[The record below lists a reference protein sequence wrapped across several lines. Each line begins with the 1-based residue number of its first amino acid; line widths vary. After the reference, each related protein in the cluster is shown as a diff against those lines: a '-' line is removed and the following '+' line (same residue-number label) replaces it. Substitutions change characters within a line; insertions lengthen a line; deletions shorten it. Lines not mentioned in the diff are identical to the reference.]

1 MLCACQAGV
10 KAPLDNGITP
20 SAGSRNQTERR
31 CRVERF
37 DAYKEDVCSLR
48 CDLHTHSVFSDGT
61 YTPGELAAE
70 AKRLG
75 LIVALTDHNTA
86 AGLPEFMDAAQK
98 LGVTAVPGVEFST
111 EHDGKELHL
120 LGLFVLPEHY
130 AAVER
135 MVKEQ
140 HILKEISNIELV
152 ERLNQAGYL
161 IDYAKVKG
169 RNPNGNANRAHMAAE
184 LLEQGYV
191 TSIREAF
198 DTILSDN
205 GGLYV
210 PPSRLQLID
219 VIKDLRRIGILPV
232 LAHPL
237 QELTEPELRALL
249 PDAIAAGLAGI
260 ETMHSSYTPEMIS
273 LAERIAAE
281 FSLLPSGGS
290 DFHGSVKPDISLG
303 TGKGWLCIPSK
314 IYSDLLA
321 VWKCRHL

>member
-1 MLCACQAGV
+1 M
-10 KAPLDNGITP
+10 
-20 SAGSRNQTERR
+20 
-31 CRVERF
+31 ERF
-37 DAYKEDVCSLR
+37 QPHRDDDPSLR

-61 YTPGELAAE
+61 YTPGEIVAE

-86 AGLPEFMDAAQK
+86 AGLPEFVTMAQK
-98 LGVTAVPGVEFST
+98 FGVTAVPGVEFST
-111 EHDGKELHL
+111 EYKGKELHL

-140 HILKEISNIELV
+140 HVLKEISNMELV

-184 LLEQGYV
+184 LLERGYV
-191 TSIREAF
+191 TSVQEAF
-198 DTILSDN
+198 DTILSGN
-205 GGLYV
+205 GGFYI

-219 VIKDLRRIGILPV
+219 VVKELRRIGVLPV

-237 QELTEPELRALL
+237 QELTERELRELL
-249 PDAIAAGLAGI
+249 PNAIEAGLAGL
-260 ETMHSSYTPEMIS
+260 ETMHASYTPEMIAR
-273 LAERIAAE
+273 AEEIAAE
-281 FSLLPSGGS
+281 FGLLPSGGS

-303 TGKGWLCIPSK
+303 TGKGWLYIPSEV
-314 IYSDLLA
+314 YWNLLDI
-321 VWKCRHL
+321 WKCR

>member
-1 MLCACQAGV
+1 MEHFEPYRDDV
-10 KAPLDNGITP
+10 AP
-20 SAGSRNQTERR
+20 
-31 CRVERF
+31 
-37 DAYKEDVCSLR
+37 LR

-61 YTPGELAAE
+61 YTPGEIIAE

-111 EHDGKELHL
+111 EYNGKELHL

-140 HILKEISNIELV
+140 HVLKEISNMELV

-161 IDYAKVKG
+161 IDYMKVKR

-184 LLEQGYV
+184 LLDQGYV

-205 GGLYV
+205 GGFYV

-219 VIKDLRRIGILPV
+219 VIKELRRIGVLPI

-237 QELTEPELRALL
+237 QELTEEELRNLL
-249 PDAIAAGLAGI
+249 PNAIEAGLAGM
-260 ETMHSSYTPEMIS
+260 ETMHSSYTLETIA
-273 LAERIAAE
+273 LAEKIAAE
-281 FSLLPSGGS
+281 FNLLSSGGS
-290 DFHGSVKPDISLG
+290 DVHGSVKPDITLG
-303 TGKGWLCIPSK
+303 AGKGGLYVPAEK
-314 IYSDLLA
+314 YHRLQML
-321 VWKCRHL
+321 WKSRM

>member
-1 MLCACQAGV
+1 MESFEPYRDDV
-10 KAPLDNGITP
+10 AP
-20 SAGSRNQTERR
+20 
-31 CRVERF
+31 
-37 DAYKEDVCSLR
+37 LR

-61 YTPGELAAE
+61 YTPGEIIAE

-111 EHDGKELHL
+111 EYNGKELHL

-140 HILKEISNIELV
+140 HVLKEISNMELL
-152 ERLNQAGYL
+152 ERLNQAGYS
-161 IDYAKVKG
+161 IDYMKVKR

-184 LLEQGYV
+184 LLDQGYV

-205 GGLYV
+205 GGFYV

-219 VIKDLRRIGILPV
+219 VIKELKRIGVLPI

-237 QELTEPELRALL
+237 QELTEAELRNLL
-249 PDAIAAGLAGI
+249 PNAIEAGLAGM
-260 ETMHSSYTPEMIS
+260 ETMHSSYTPETIA
-273 LAERIAAE
+273 LAEMIATE
-281 FSLLPSGGS
+281 FNLLSSGGS
-290 DFHGSVKPDISLG
+290 DFHGSVKPGISLG
-303 TGKGWLCIPSK
+303 TGKGWLCIPSE
-314 IYSDLLA
+314 IYSNL
-321 VWKCRHL
+321 VSFPGNNISI

>member
-1 MLCACQAGV
+1 MEKNKQHSE
-10 KAPLDNGITP
+10 K
-20 SAGSRNQTERR
+20 
-31 CRVERF
+31 
-37 DAYKEDVCSLR
+37 VCSMR

-61 YTPGELAAE
+61 YTPSEIIAE

-111 EHDGKELHL
+111 EYAGKELHL

-140 HILKEISNIELV
+140 HVLKEISNMELV

-169 RNPNGNANRAHMAAE
+169 RNPNGNANRAHVAAE

-205 GGLYV
+205 GGFYV
-210 PPSRLQLID
+210 PPSRLQLLD
-219 VIKDLRRIGILPV
+219 VIKELRRIGVLPV

-237 QELTEPELRALL
+237 QELSEQELRELL
-249 PDAIAAGLAGI
+249 PHAIEVGLAGM
-260 ETMHSSYTPEMIS
+260 ETMHSSYTPERIT
-273 LAERIAAE
+273 LAEKIAAE

-290 DFHGSVKPDISLG
+290 DFHGGVKPDISLG
-303 TGKGWLCIPSK
+303 SGKGWLCIPSK
-314 IYSDLLA
+314 FYLNLLA
-321 VWKCRHL
+321 VWECRYLHSAHGNIAQQN

>member
-1 MLCACQAGV
+1 MEKRKQHSE
-10 KAPLDNGITP
+10 K
-20 SAGSRNQTERR
+20 
-31 CRVERF
+31 
-37 DAYKEDVCSLR
+37 VCSLR

-61 YTPGELAAE
+61 YTPREVIAE

-75 LIVALTDHNTA
+75 LIVALTDHNTV
-86 AGLPEFMDAAQK
+86 AGLPEFVDAAQK

-111 EHDGKELHL
+111 EHKG
-120 LGLFVLPEHY
+120 
-130 AAVER
+130 
-135 MVKEQ
+135 
-140 HILKEISNIELV
+140 KEISNMELV

-161 IDYAKVKG
+161 IDYAKVKR

-184 LLEQGYV
+184 LLERGYV

-198 DTILSDN
+198 DTILSD
-205 GGLYV
+205 GGGFYV

-219 VIKDLRRIGILPV
+219 VIKELRHIGILPV

-249 PDAIAAGLAGI
+249 PDAIDAGLAGM

-281 FSLLPSGGS
+281 FSLLSSGGS

-314 IYSDLLA
+314 IYSNLLA

>member
-1 MLCACQAGV
+1 MG
-10 KAPLDNGITP
+10 
-20 SAGSRNQTERR
+20 
-31 CRVERF
+31 RF
-37 DAYKEDVCSLR
+37 DAYKDDVCSLW
-48 CDLHTHSVFSDGT
+48 CDLHTHSVYSDGT
-61 YTPGELAAE
+61 YTPGEIVAE

-111 EHDGKELHL
+111 EYEGKELHL

-140 HILKEISNIELV
+140 HVLKEISNMELV

-169 RNPNGNANRAHMAAE
+169 RNPNGNANRAHVAAE
-184 LLEQGYV
+184 LMEHGYV

-198 DTILSDN
+198 DTILSDE
-205 GGLYV
+205 GGFYV
-210 PPSRLQLID
+210 APSRLALTD
-219 VIKDLRRIGILPV
+219 VIQDLRRIGVLPV

-237 QELTEPELRALL
+237 QELTEPELRELL
-249 PDAIAAGLAGI
+249 PHAIEAGLVGM
-260 ETMHSSYTPEMIS
+260 ETMHSSYSVETIS
-273 LAERIAAE
+273 LAEKIAAE
-281 FSLLPSGGS
+281 Q
-290 DFHGSVKPDISLG
+290 
-303 TGKGWLCIPSK
+303 
-314 IYSDLLA
+314 A
-321 VWKCRHL
+321 N

>member
-1 MLCACQAGV
+1 MEHFEPYRDDV
-10 KAPLDNGITP
+10 AP
-20 SAGSRNQTERR
+20 
-31 CRVERF
+31 
-37 DAYKEDVCSLR
+37 LR

-61 YTPGELAAE
+61 YTPGEIIAE

-111 EHDGKELHL
+111 EYNGKELHL

-140 HILKEISNIELV
+140 HVLKEISNMELV

-161 IDYAKVKG
+161 IDYMKVKR

-184 LLEQGYV
+184 LLDQGYV

-205 GGLYV
+205 GGFYV

-219 VIKDLRRIGILPV
+219 VIKELRRIGVLPI

-237 QELTEPELRALL
+237 QELAEPELRDLL
-249 PDAIAAGLAGI
+249 PNAIEAGLAGM
-260 ETMHSSYTPEMIS
+260 ETMHSSYTPETIA
-273 LAERIAAE
+273 LAEKIAAE
-281 FSLLPSGGS
+281 FNLLSSGGS
-290 DFHGSVKPDISLG
+290 DFHGSVKPGISLG
-303 TGKGWLCIPSK
+303 TGRGWLCIPSK
-314 IYSDLLA
+314 IYSNLA
-321 VWKCRHL
+321 TFPRR